1 MASQKVTGW
10 YPYSIYSVYF
20 TPFHSIMSKYPGIR
34 SHFHADNIQIY
45 LSFSKE
51 LTTVFS
57 LIESCIRNIFF
68 GWLLTNHLLIKI
80 KRSIFFL
87 IQNILIIQIVAYI
100 FILTLSR
107 QMTKKKR
114 LVLFSSLVYLWTSTS
129 LL

>member
-57 LIESCIRNIFF
+57 L
-68 GWLLTNHLLIKI
+68 LNHVLEIY
-80 KRSIFFL
+80 FL
-87 IQNILIIQIVAYI
+87 DG
-100 FILTLSR
+100 R
-107 QMTKKKR
+107 
-114 LVLFSSLVYLWTSTS
+114 
-129 LL
+129 